1 LSTSLIE
8 RIRGPV
14 YPILPAFTESGA
26 LDPDAVERYCR
37 WLVEQGARTLMVTA
51 GTSRFN
57 LLELDEIHTLNRTV
71 ARACA
76 GRAVAVAAN
85 PQAGSTAAAIA
96 FAKATGDSGADAL
109 LLSYPERYYD
119 DDAVIAYVEA
129 VAAASPIP
137 VMIHALPM
145 RLASAG
151 PSSVHPFDLALC
163 RRAAALPNVVGMKEE
178 SGQEPLKLR
187 IMLEFAER
195 WALVPAG
202 GGMRNFLA
210 CQAFGA
216 RAYLAGVANFAP
228 AVEEAFFA
236 HVEAGRIEA
245 ARAIVR
251 DQELPFFDVAVPIGW
266 HTALKAA
273 MALKGL
279 FPPHERAPLRPPTP
293 AQRERLAACMRA
305 LGWLDG

>member
-1 LSTSLIE
+1 
-8 RIRGPV
+8 
-14 YPILPAFTESGA
+14 
-26 LDPDAVERYCR
+26 
-37 WLVEQGARTLMVTA
+37 
-51 GTSRFN
+51 
-57 LLELDEIHTLNRTV
+57 
-71 ARACA
+71 
-76 GRAVAVAAN
+76 
-85 PQAGSTAAAIA
+85 
-96 FAKATGDSGADAL
+96 
-109 LLSYPERYYD
+109 
-119 DDAVIAYVEA
+119 
-129 VAAASPIP
+129 
-137 VMIHALPM
+137 
-145 RLASAG
+145 
-151 PSSVHPFDLALC
+151 
-163 RRAAALPNVVGMKEE
+163 MKEE